1 MDANNASLL
10 NGSSVKTNGL
20 KDDPSTDRKPS
31 TGQFNYQL
39 RGLHSFF
46 QNPFNTQTGRAAGR
60 LGSRHVF
67 AFLGFLGLATSYMM
81 RVNLSVTIV
90 DMVSTSGPKGFRYN
104 SSSADPS
111 DQCPTDP
118 ASDPDP
124 QVYPSD

>member
-1 MDANNASLL
+1 MIHRRTVSHQQVN
-10 NGSSVKTNGL
+10 
-20 KDDPSTDRKPS
+20 
-31 TGQFNYQL
+31 FQL

-46 QNPFNTQTGRAAGR
+46 KIRLTLDLGRATGR

-67 AFLGFLGLATSYMM
+67 AFLGFLGLATAYMM
-81 RVNLSVTIV
+81 RVNLSVAIV

-104 SSSADPS
+104 GSSADPR

-118 ASDPDP
+118 VSDPDP